1 MFKRTLVVTFLTLL
15 LVIGAP
21 PLQSTNGALMTE
33 AEVAMLNATS
43 TATVEDFGKADGGN
57 KFVRALK
64 APFKAVGRLFGFGKK
79 DDNKLHRLSQKD
91 VKKFESAKVSR
102 VVDAR
107 SAQAVAPTNN
117 EGASA
122 PSLDLPIGEPLTGQ
136 AVNAA
141 RAQQQ
146 LELGRQLLTTDLN
159 GAIAALSLA
168 ISLDDSLNDAHHL
181 LGIAYELKGMRLL
194 ALKSLERSLRGNHD
208 KPEYLNDYGYLLS
221 KNADYE
227 RALKF
232 LKKAVKLAPGDQRF
246 WNNLGMVQA
255 ELRKFDDAYK
265 SFALAV
271 GEFDG
276 HMNIATRAQ
285 RLGYDKEAIE
295 HLEKA
300 RAIKPNTLDILARL
314 VVLYGRTGQ
323 TQQATEARTSLLAIQ
338 ATAAAQ
344 Q

>member
-1 MFKRTLVVTFLTLL
+1 MFKRALVVTSLTLF
-15 LVIGAP
+15 LVIGGM
-21 PLQSTNGALMTE
+21 PLPSANGALMTE
-33 AEVAMLNATS
+33 AEVAMLNAS
-43 TATVEDFGKADGGN
+43 SAQGVQDFGQPDGGN
-57 KFVRALK
+57 KFVRVMK

-79 DDNKLHRLSQKD
+79 DDNKLHRLSEKD

-107 SAQAVAPTNN
+107 SAQTVAPTNN
-117 EGASA
+117 EGAAA

-136 AVNAA
+136 QVNAA

-146 LELGRQLLTTDLN
+146 LELGRQLLATDLN

-168 ISLDDSLNDAHHL
+168 ISLDDSLCDAHHL
-181 LGIAYELKGMRLL
+181 LGIAYEAKGMRLL
-194 ALKSLERSLRGNHD
+194 ALKSLQHALKGNKD
-208 KPEYLNDYGYLLS
+208 KPEYLNDYGYLLT
-221 KNADYE
+221 KNADYD
-227 RALKF
+227 RALKY
-232 LKKAVKLAPGDQRF
+232 LKKAVKLAPTEQRF
-246 WNNLGMVQA
+246 WTNLGMVQA
-255 ELRKFDDAYK
+255 ELKKFDDAYK

-271 GEFDG
+271 GEFEG
-276 HMNIATRAQ
+276 HMNVATRAQ

-295 HLEKA
+295 HLEIA

-338 ATAAAQ
+338 ATAATQ

>member
-1 MFKRTLVVTFLTLL
+1 MLKRALVVTSLTLFL
-15 LVIGAP
+15 MIGGM
-21 PLQSTNGALMTE
+21 PLPTTNGALMTE
-33 AEVAMLNATS
+33 AEVAMLNAHS
-43 TATVEDFGKADGGN
+43 AEAVDDFGKSDDGN
-57 KFVRALK
+57 KVVRVLS

-79 DDNKLHRLSQKD
+79 SDNKLHRLSEKD

-136 AVNAA
+136 QVNAA
-141 RAQQQ
+141 RTQQQ
-146 LELGRQLLTTDLN
+146 LELGRQLLATDLN

-168 ISLDDSLNDAHHL
+168 ISIDDSLYDAHNL
-181 LGIAYELKGMRLL
+181 LGIAYEAKGMRLL
-194 ALKSLERSLRGNHD
+194 ALKALERSLRGDHD
-208 KPEYLNDYGYLLS
+208 KPEHLNDYGYLLS

-227 RALKF
+227 RALKY

-265 SFALAV
+265 SFSLAV
-271 GEFDG
+271 GEFEG
-276 HMNIATRAQ
+276 HMNVATRAQ
-285 RLGYDKEAIE
+285 RLGYEKEAIE

-300 RAIKPNTLDILARL
+300 RVIKPNTLDILARL

>member
-1 MFKRTLVVTFLTLL
+1 MLKRVLVVTSLTLV
-15 LVIGAP
+15 LVTGGM

-43 TATVEDFGKADGGN
+43 TGPVEELGKSDGGN
-57 KFVRALK
+57 KIVRVLK

-79 DDNKLHRLSQKD
+79 DDNKLHRLSEKD

-107 SAQAVAPTNN
+107 SAPALAPTNN

-122 PSLDLPIGEPLTGQ
+122 PSLDLPIGEQLTGEE
-136 AVNAA
+136 VNAA
-141 RAQQQ
+141 RARQQ
-146 LELGRQLLTTDLN
+146 LDLGRQLLATDLN

-168 ISLDDSLNDAHHL
+168 ISLDDSLYDAHHL
-181 LGIAYELKGMRLL
+181 LGIAYETKGMRLL
-194 ALKSLERSLRGNHD
+194 ALKSLERTLRGKHD

-221 KNADYE
+221 KNADYDK
-227 RALKF
+227 ALKY
-232 LKKAVKLAPGDQRF
+232 LKKAVKLAPGEQRF
-246 WNNLGMVQA
+246 WNNVGMVQA

-271 GEFDG
+271 GEFEG
-276 HMNIATRAQ
+276 HMNVATRAQ
-285 RLGYDKEAIE
+285 RLGYDKPAIE

-300 RAIKPNTLDILARL
+300 RAIKPNSLDILARL

-323 TQQATEARTSLLAIQ
+323 TKQATEARTSLLAIQ
-338 ATAAAQ
+338 ATAASQ